1 MRIGIHKGLQHISAV
16 FRSIIFIGISI
27 QIVLGLFWM
36 CSSFADFQEF
46 GESYLYV
53 EISKTLVCD
62 EYTGILYPLLLG
74 AARGV
79 EWLLRIPYY
88 MVMYP
93 VQLFLALYAGC
104 KFLNAVG
111 VTRKYWQ
118 LWGGLGLLTIPMAM
132 QSHMAI
138 LPQSFVGSLLLLQ
151 LSILIGYSKGKEE
164 EGVKPLA
171 RMSLLWMLCALL
183 LPEYLF
189 LGGILPIWYLL
200 SGLARD
206 LRESRRRLWHKGLLI
221 LAFGGMAAGILN
233 LTQVEGCYGKVHKSL
248 SATLYSRI
256 GWSSITDTLQEWPEG
271 MLDIVGLEQARA
283 TAQGADNIAR
293 ILGPA
298 LEEAVGEEGAK
309 AYFRAAARQAW
320 ERDYRR
326 ILHEIAWDAAGY
338 TMSPIVLQLQLTGR
352 GYDSYS
358 GSNYDIMRSN
368 APELTAAYV
377 DYSCWWFAVGLGLTA
392 LMLCGRLLQLLP
404 AGGET
409 KAAKKA
415 SVWEYLKQSLGVMMP
430 CAVVGGCVILWY
442 TLSGGGMMDYKHS
455 ILIDYLWAAWL
466 MALAAPGKERL
477 ENTADGSR

>member
-1 MRIGIHKGLQHISAV
+1 MRTGIHKGLQHILAV
-16 FRSIIFIGISI
+16 LRSMIFIGISI
-27 QIVLGLFWM
+27 QIVLGLIWM
-36 CSSFADFQEF
+36 CSAFPAFQEF

-104 KFLNAVG
+104 KFLNALG
-111 VTRKYWQ
+111 APNKYWR
-118 LWGGLGLLTIPMAM
+118 LWGSLGLVTIPMAM
-132 QSHMAI
+132 QNHMAI

-151 LSILIGYSKGKEE
+151 LSILIYDSRGRGEKGLR
-164 EGVKPLA
+164 PLA
-171 RMSLLWMLCALL
+171 QMSLLWLLCALL

-189 LGGILPIWYLL
+189 LGGIIPFCCLAR
-200 SGLARD
+200 GLAKDR
-206 LRESRRRLWHKGLLI
+206 RESRRRLWHKALFI

-233 LTQVEGCYGKVHKSL
+233 LTQVEGSYGRVHKSL

-256 GWSSITDTLQEWPEG
+256 GWSSISDTLQRWPEG
-271 MLDIVGLEQARA
+271 MLDIVGLERARA

-298 LEEAVGEEGAK
+298 LEETVGEEGAK

-320 ERDYRR
+320 EYDYRR

-338 TMSPIVLQLQLTGR
+338 TVSPIVLQLQLTGR

-358 GSNYDIMRSN
+358 GANYDIMRSN
-368 APELTAAYV
+368 RPELTAAYV
-377 DYSCWWFAVGLGLTA
+377 DYSCWWFAVGLGLMA
-392 LMLCGRLLQLLP
+392 LWLCGCFLHVTLFGEQKSGGRKTASAWGYLQQP
-404 AGGET
+404 
-409 KAAKKA
+409 
-415 SVWEYLKQSLGVMMP
+415 LGVLVP
-430 CAVVGGCVILWY
+430 CAVLGGCVTLWY
-442 TLSGGGMMDYKHS
+442 TMSGGGMMDYKNS
-455 ILIDYLWAAWL
+455 ILINYLWTAGL
-466 MALAAPGKERL
+466 MALTLPGKDAFEI
-477 ENTADGSR
+477 